1 MADRAG
7 GVRTD
12 ALVVVAVLRLSRAHR
27 RMVYVMVRRHEGHV
41 GGEDVLATREA
52 PKADDA
58 LLQYAQHATGA

>member
-1 MADRAG
+1 
-7 GVRTD
+7 
-12 ALVVVAVLRLSRAHR
+12 
-27 RMVYVMVRRHEGHV
+27 MVYVMVRRHEGHV